1 MSEEIRSITFANA
14 IRGFLR
20 EHGAAMTDEQV
31 SNLDSTL
38 QSFWRIEDGAIRF
51 NIGDGKEGDLK
62 AAIMAYGPGKFT
74 VSGQPDQPQMRP
86 GMTRTERAVEA
97 NRIARNG
104 KSVALA
110 VEAQRLVDECGNPW
124 KPDRINRTHQAIIT
138 NGNPNLASRLRL
150 RAGAN
155 P

>member
-1 MSEEIRSITFANA
+1 MSDEIRSITFASA

-31 SNLDSTL
+31 SNLDSAL
-38 QSFWRIEDGAIRF
+38 QSFWRIEDGAIKF
-51 NIGDGKEGDLK
+51 DIGDGKEGDLK

-74 VSGQPDQPQMRP
+74 VSGQPEQPKIRP
-86 GMTRTERAVEA
+86 GMTRTEQAVEA
-97 NRIARNG
+97 NRIAQNG

-110 VEAQRLVDECGNPW
+110 VEAQRIADEFGNPW
-124 KPDRINRTHQAIIT
+124 QRDRINRTHQAIIT

-150 RAGAN
+150 QAGAH